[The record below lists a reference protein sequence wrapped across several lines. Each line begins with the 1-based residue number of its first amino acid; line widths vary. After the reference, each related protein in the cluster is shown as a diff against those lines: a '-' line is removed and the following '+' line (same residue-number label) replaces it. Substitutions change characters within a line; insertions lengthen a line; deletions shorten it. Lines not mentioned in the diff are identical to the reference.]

1 MKIEIIKHGSSAY
14 EAMVALRTEVLRK
27 PLGLSFT
34 KEQLEAESSDV
45 IVAGMENDQVVAC
58 CILTPHEEG
67 VLQLRQMAVSSQIQS
82 KGRGR
87 AIVEFAEN
95 WALGNGYH
103 TLMMHARDVAIGFYE
118 KCGYSLVGEG
128 FTEVGIAHHLM
139 EKKL

>member
-1 MKIEIIKHGSSAY
+1 MDIRIIKHGTPSY
-14 EAMVALRTEVLRK
+14 TEMVELRREVLRK
-27 PLGLSFT
+27 PLGLDFT
-34 KEQLEAESSDV
+34 QEQLDKEKEDV
-45 IVAGMENDQVVAC
+45 IVAGMEAGQVVAC

-67 VLQLRQMAVSSQIQS
+67 ILQLRQMAVSSEIQS

-87 AIVEFAEN
+87 AIVEFAES
-95 WALGNGYH
+95 WAMGNGYH

-139 EKKL
+139 VKKL

>member
-1 MKIEIIKHGSSAY
+1 MDIRIIQHGTTTY
-14 EAMVALRTEVLRK
+14 NQMVELRREVLRK
-27 PLGLSFT
+27 PLGLDFT
-34 KEQLEAESSDV
+34 QEQLDKEKEDV
-45 IVAGMENDQVVAC
+45 IVAGMENDLVVAC

-82 KGRGR
+82 KGRGK
-87 AIVEFAEN
+87 AIVEYAEN
-95 WALGNGYH
+95 WARTNGYH

>member
-1 MKIEIIKHGSSAY
+1 
-14 EAMVALRTEVLRK
+14 MVDLRTEVLRK
-27 PLGLSFT
+27 PLGLSFSS
-34 KEQLEAESSDV
+34 EQLEAEREDV
-45 IVAGMENDQVVAC
+45 LVAGMEADQVVAC

-67 VLQLRQMAVSSQIQS
+67 ILQLRQMAVSSQVQS

-95 WALGNGYH
+95 WARGNGYH